1 MIRYNIDVQYKEDSH
16 IRLSIQCR
24 DFIVND
30 IFLSL
35 MKADFT
41 TERIML
47 NEIDYFIVH
56 PIKHTIS

>member
-1 MIRYNIDVQYKEDSH
+1 MIRYNIDIQYKEDAH
-16 IRLSIQCR
+16 IRLNIQCR
-24 DFIVND
+24 DFFVNNT
-30 IFLSL
+30 FLSL

-56 PIKHTIS
+56 LIKHAIS

>member
-1 MIRYNIDVQYKEDSH
+1 MIRYNIDIQYKDDAH

-24 DFIVND
+24 DFIVNNTL
-30 IFLSL
+30 LSL

-41 TERIML
+41 TEHILL

>member
-1 MIRYNIDVQYKEDSH
+1 MIRYNIDIQYKEDAH

-24 DFIVND
+24 DFFVNNT
-30 IFLSL
+30 FLSL

-56 PIKHTIS
+56 LIKHAIS